1 MFALSFYIVCFR
13 LSSPKAVR
21 ALPAGWNFEAGCLRR
36 LIIDSQ
42 ADVVTAP
49 AQHSAGEETGKI
61 DQVEGLAGQADS
73 KG

>member
-1 MFALSFYIVCFR
+1 
-13 LSSPKAVR
+13 
-21 ALPAGWNFEAGCLRR
+21 LRR

>member
-21 ALPAGWNFEAGCLRR
+21 ALPAGWNFEARCLRR

-61 DQVEGLAGQADS
+61 DQVEGLGS
-73 KG
+73 GGF